1 MGSCFWP
8 LWPSSP
14 KAMLVKRVRQKKIR
28 QIILSTTAAAMADL
42 NPITATEHTDLITAS
57 VDSSPTM
64 AESVDSSPIMEV
76 SVDLSLTMADM
87 VDISLTMADMVDINP
102 ITEDS
107 EDTNPITAMGDTD
120 PFMVVTED
128 TDLITVA
135 TEDTDTANGMVTG
148 ILTEL
153 AMEITFLT
161 DTETRMWTKHTKIP
175 NPTKFLNLITPT
187 LTITSTKCTSTQTLR
202 MIIKQTTS
210 TLKSGGICK
219 MANMDTSNR
228 NTESTLKFNP
238 IMVTVVIT
246 AQDMEVM
253 PMAVTENLITE
264 EATKKITTEEVME
277 ANINMEVV
285 QDMEDT
291 EVVHTAVTKNFEA
304 AVMDRKTPNT
314 IRMDNSGQKM
324 KIKNEIELPLE
335 VSFNVNNLVS
345 FFFSCDIYFL
355 ALHEMDFV
363 KD

>member
-1 MGSCFWP
+1 MGP

-28 QIILSTTAAAMADL
+28 QIILSTTAEAMADL

-64 AESVDSSPIMEV
+64 AESVDT
-76 SVDLSLTMADM
+76 SLIMADM

-107 EDTNPITAMGDTD
+107 EDTNPIT
-120 PFMVVTED
+120 VTED
-128 TDLITVA
+128 TDLIMVA
-135 TEDTDTANGMVTG
+135 TEDTDTVKGMVTG

-202 MIIKQTTS
+202 MITKQTTS

-253 PMAVTENLITE
+253 PMAVT
-264 EATKKITTEEVME
+264 A
-277 ANINMEVV
+277 
-285 QDMEDT
+285 
-291 EVVHTAVTKNFEA
+291 
-304 AVMDRKTPNT
+304 
-314 IRMDNSGQKM
+314 
-324 KIKNEIELPLE
+324 
-335 VSFNVNNLVS
+335 
-345 FFFSCDIYFL
+345 
-355 ALHEMDFV
+355 
-363 KD
+363 

>member
-1 MGSCFWP
+1 
-8 LWPSSP
+8 
-14 KAMLVKRVRQKKIR
+14 
-28 QIILSTTAAAMADL
+28 MADL

-57 VDSSPTM
+57 VD
-64 AESVDSSPIMEV
+64 
-76 SVDLSLTMADM
+76 LSLTMADMVDTSLIMADM

-107 EDTNPITAMGDTD
+107 
-120 PFMVVTED
+120 
-128 TDLITVA
+128 DLITVA
-135 TEDTDTANGMVTG
+135 TEDTDTVKGMVTG

-187 LTITSTKCTSTQTLR
+187 LTITSTKCTSTQTRR

-246 AQDMEVM
+246 AQDMEV
-253 PMAVTENLITE
+253 
-264 EATKKITTEEVME
+264 
-277 ANINMEVV
+277 
-285 QDMEDT
+285 
-291 EVVHTAVTKNFEA
+291 
-304 AVMDRKTPNT
+304 
-314 IRMDNSGQKM
+314 
-324 KIKNEIELPLE
+324 
-335 VSFNVNNLVS
+335 
-345 FFFSCDIYFL
+345 
-355 ALHEMDFV
+355 
-363 KD
+363 

>member
-1 MGSCFWP
+1 MG
-8 LWPSSP
+8 
-14 KAMLVKRVRQKKIR
+14 
-28 QIILSTTAAAMADL
+28 
-42 NPITATEHTDLITAS
+42 
-57 VDSSPTM
+57 
-64 AESVDSSPIMEV
+64 
-76 SVDLSLTMADM
+76 
-87 VDISLTMADMVDINP
+87 
-102 ITEDS
+102 
-107 EDTNPITAMGDTD
+107 D
-120 PFMVVTED
+120 PFMAVTED

-135 TEDTDTANGMVTG
+135 TEDTDTVKGMVTG

-253 PMAVTENLITE
+253 
-264 EATKKITTEEVME
+264 E
-277 ANINMEVV
+277 ANINTEVV
-285 QDMEDT
+285 LDMEDT

-304 AVMDRKTPNT
+304 V
-314 IRMDNSGQKM
+314 
-324 KIKNEIELPLE
+324 
-335 VSFNVNNLVS
+335 V
-345 FFFSCDIYFL
+345 
-355 ALHEMDFV
+355 
-363 KD
+363 

>member
-1 MGSCFWP
+1 M
-8 LWPSSP
+8 
-14 KAMLVKRVRQKKIR
+14 
-28 QIILSTTAAAMADL
+28 AAAMADL

-76 SVDLSLTMADM
+76 SVDS
-87 VDISLTMADMVDINP
+87 SLTMADMVDINP

-120 PFMVVTED
+120 PFMAVTED
-128 TDLITVA
+128 TDLFTVA
-135 TEDTDTANGMVTG
+135 TEDTDTAKGMVTG

-187 LTITSTKCTSTQTLR
+187 LTITSTKCTSTRTRR

-228 NTESTLKFNP
+228 NTESILKFNP

-291 EVVHTAVTKNFEA
+291 EVAHTVVTKNFEA

-345 FFFSCDIYFL
+345 FFL
-355 ALHEMDFV
+355 AVIFIS
-363 KD
+363 

>member
-1 MGSCFWP
+1 
-8 LWPSSP
+8 
-14 KAMLVKRVRQKKIR
+14 
-28 QIILSTTAAAMADL
+28 
-42 NPITATEHTDLITAS
+42 
-57 VDSSPTM
+57 M
-64 AESVDSSPIMEV
+64 AESVDSSLTMAD

-107 EDTNPITAMGDTD
+107 EDTNPITAMEDTD
-120 PFMVVTED
+120 PFTAVTEDTGPFMAVTED
-128 TDLITVA
+128 TDLMAA
-135 TEDTDTANGMVTG
+135 TEDTDTAKGMVTG
-148 ILTEL
+148 FLTEL

-187 LTITSTKCTSTQTLR
+187 LTITSTKCTSTQTRR
-202 MIIKQTTS
+202 MIIKRTTS

-291 EVVHTAVTKNFEA
+291 EVVHTAVTKSFES

-314 IRMDNSGQKM
+314 TRMDNSGQKM

-335 VSFNVNNLVS
+335 VSF
-345 FFFSCDIYFL
+345 
-355 ALHEMDFV
+355 
-363 KD
+363 